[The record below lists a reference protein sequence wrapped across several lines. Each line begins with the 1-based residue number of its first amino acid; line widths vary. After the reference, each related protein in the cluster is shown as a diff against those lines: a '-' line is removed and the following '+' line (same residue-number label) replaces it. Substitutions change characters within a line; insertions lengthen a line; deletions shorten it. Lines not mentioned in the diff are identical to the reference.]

1 MQEQNSEVNKP
12 LPQNNFIRICITQAI
27 CMIVILIAVFVI
39 KMFFGNGYQKVK
51 KWYERNVL
59 DETDVSEIF
68 DGETSDEV

>member
-1 MQEQNSEVNKP
+1 
-12 LPQNNFIRICITQAI
+12 
-27 CMIVILIAVFVI
+27 MIVILIAVFVI
-39 KMFFGNGYQKVK
+39 KMFFENGYQNVK